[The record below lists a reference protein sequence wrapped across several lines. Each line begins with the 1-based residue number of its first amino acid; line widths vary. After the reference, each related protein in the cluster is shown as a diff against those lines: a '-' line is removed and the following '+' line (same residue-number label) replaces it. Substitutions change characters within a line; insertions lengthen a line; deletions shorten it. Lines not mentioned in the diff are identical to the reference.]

1 MEMIQFLSAFLFAFC
16 LPVNNAQKTV
26 CTEETAADIVF
37 LVDGSWSIGT
47 ENFQQIRDFLY
58 ALIDSFDVGA
68 DKVQIGLIQYSNSPR
83 TEFTLNQYQNKQDI
97 LTYIQSLPY
106 KGGGTRTGLGLSY
119 MLDNHFTEAAGSRVR
134 EGVPQVAIVITDG
147 QSQDTVKQ
155 AAEEVKNSGITLY
168 AIGIKEAVLEEL
180 NEIASD
186 PDDKFVY
193 NVDDFA
199 ALQGISK
206 NFVQVLCTT
215 VEESKRQTLQVS
227 KECRQATAAD
237 IVFLVDGSTSIGE
250 TNFNEVRNFLYTFVE
265 GLDVGLNKV
274 RVGLAQYSDEVYQE
288 FLLNKYSDKQDIL
301 EQMQNLQYRTG
312 GTNTGKAL
320 EFLRTQYFTE
330 EAGSRATL
338 GIPQVVI
345 VITDGVSA
353 DEVREPAKKLRE
365 NVTVF
370 VVGIGVAAYDELQ
383 EIANRPSDKFLFN
396 IDNFEALNQLSSS
409 LLPNVCTSIGTQKE
423 ALAPSYAD
431 IVFLVGGSTL
441 LGSPAFQQIRS
452 FISRIVNQLD
462 VGINQHRVGM
472 AQFSG
477 DTKTEFLLNTYEKR
491 GEVLN
496 HLKNNFRLKGG
507 AQRLGQALN
516 YVHRTFYKESAGSR
530 IAEGF
535 RQFLIVF
542 TSAKSED
549 EIQRAARIIKAEG
562 VTVISIGLPRAPITE
577 LEVVATKPYVYQLN
591 SQVFSKTVQEVSGII
606 ESKEAHLG
614 LLTGPAACKSATVA
628 DIVFIV
634 DESASIGTQ
643 NFRSVRNFVYKIID
657 GLDVDLNK
665 VRTGVIMYSDA
676 PRAEVYL
683 NSFREKAEVLRYIK
697 TLPYRG
703 GGTNT
708 GAALDFAR
716 QNMFVKGRGS
726 RRSQGVQQIAI
737 VITDG
742 ESQDNVSGPAVSLQR
757 AGVTVFAL
765 GIKEANMKQLK
776 QIASY
781 PSRKFVF
788 NVDSFAK
795 LASVEKSLQK
805 LLCSE
810 IINIAFAAPRV
821 IYSLKEGCVETE
833 EADIYFLID
842 HSGSIDPLGFVDMK
856 KFIKEMIRMFR
867 IGPQSVRIGV
877 VKYANTPTVE
887 FTVTEHTN
895 KKDLERAVER
905 VQQLGGGTQTGDALR
920 SMSALFQKAASSR
933 NRKTPQFLIVIT
945 DGKSQDAVV
954 DAAKELRAQSIMIY
968 AIGVGD
974 ANEDELL
981 EMSGSPDK
989 KFYVSNFDS
998 LRLIKNEVAQE
1009 LCSEEVCKTMEADI
1023 IFLIDSSGSIHP
1035 DDYSKMKTFMES
1047 MVDRSDIGADKVQV
1061 GVLQFSSVQ
1070 QEEFPLNKYEDKSGI
1085 KQAIYNIQQLGG
1097 GTLTGEAL
1105 KFTSQYFDAARGGR
1119 STVKQFLIVITDGEA
1134 QDEVAKPAQNLRNKG
1149 IIIHTIGVMN
1159 ANDTQLVEISGSQDK
1174 VHSAKNFDGLQFLEK
1189 NILFQICNPDTEC
1202 RTEVADMIFLV
1213 DESTTIDSSEFV
1225 SMQKFMIAMVNNS
1238 DVGKNRVRFGA
1249 IKYST
1254 TPTEMFR
1261 LNQFDSKQQV
1271 RDAIAAMTADGGD
1284 TYTAKALQF
1293 SQTFFTEAYGGRKS
1307 AGVPQILLVI
1317 TDGEATDRYELPK
1330 SSMRVREDGISI
1342 YGIGVE
1348 NATEEELKIM
1358 TEDETKVFYVNNFKG
1373 LEELQKNITKK
1384 LCNDTKPACETKEAD
1399 IVMLIDGS
1407 GSINPG
1413 QFQTMQ
1419 NFMKDIVGSF
1429 RISKTSVQVGVAQ
1442 FSTEPQ
1448 KEFYLSE
1455 FDSEDAIKERILQ
1468 MKQMKQ
1474 STYIGKA
1481 LRFIRSFFEPSAGSR
1496 IRQFVPQNLIVIT
1509 DGKSIDPV
1517 EEAAAELRALNIHIF
1532 VISIGY
1538 VDALK
1543 LQQIAGSNDR
1553 LFTVKNFNELET
1565 IKKRVV
1571 KNICDPGDEPSTS
1584 CTIDIAVGF
1593 DISRRGRF
1601 PGLLSSQRKLEA
1613 QLLGLIRQM
1622 SYLDNLNCVSAS
1634 QVIIQIGFL
1643 ISENGRIIFDSN
1655 FEKYNE
1661 EIVRKVM
1668 VTLQTMEATYFTT
1681 KLLQSFLDKFKG
1693 KSTANVKVLL
1703 VFSDGLDENVEL
1715 LETESENLRRGGINA
1730 LLTVALEGVTNA
1742 NDLQMVEFGRGF
1754 GYKVPLAIDMHNI
1767 NSAMAKE
1774 LDTIAERVCCNVMCK
1789 CMGQEGLRGPRGPL
1803 GIKGSPGTKGPPGH
1817 PGDEGGFGE
1826 RGTPGLNGTQGIEG
1840 CPGKRGIKGPRGYRG
1855 NRGEDGDH
1863 GIDGVDGEQGMAGL
1877 PGALG
1882 ERGDPGSPGRS
1893 GVRGEPGER
1902 GQPGL
1907 RGDPGDSGTD
1917 NNIRG
1922 PKGEKGNP
1930 GIQGDA
1936 GEDGTPGD
1944 AGVDGKRGPQGRRG
1958 APGSKGERG
1967 EPGTPGLRGDPGAS
1981 GPQGERGTRGLPG
1994 PPGTLGLP
2002 GRQGELGLQGPKGS
2016 VGNEGPKGQKG
2027 QPGDPGVK
2035 GSVGPNGPRGLP
2047 GIDGRDGYGS
2057 PGQKGEKG
2065 ESGFP
2070 GYPGPQGEEG
2080 DLGTPGSR
2088 GPKGSRGRRGNSG
2101 SSGVPGDP
2109 GIPGASGHKGPKG
2122 PSGTRSMTPCELVGY
2137 IRNNC
2142 PCSQGRTDC
2151 PVYPTELVVALDM
2164 SEDVT
2169 PQVFERMRNIAVNLL
2184 QDLTISESNC
2194 PTGARVAVVSYS
2206 STTKYLIRFSDYH
2219 RKKQLIE
2226 AIKNIPPK
2234 RTTSRRNIGA
2244 AMRFVARNVF
2254 KRVRQGVLMRKVAIF
2269 ISNGASQE
2277 ATPIVTAALE
2287 FKALDI
2293 TPVVI
2298 AFRNVPNVRRAF
2310 QVDET
2315 GSFLVSV
2322 VDRPQNQ
2329 RTEVQRIQQCALCLD
2344 VCNPSEACR
2353 INLIPAPLQ
2362 ADVDLALVVDS
2373 SRNVPTDQYDGV
2385 KELLSS
2391 ILDQLDVSSQ
2401 PGTSN
2406 RGARV
2411 ALVQHSTLNY
2421 PPRRGQAP
2429 VRTEFDLLKFK
2440 SRNLMK
2446 RHISESM
2453 QQLGGSS
2460 STGHAVEWA
2469 INNLLLKAV
2478 RPRKAKAVFAFV
2490 GGETS
2495 YWDRARLGYVARRA
2509 MCQGVAVLAFSVGSD
2524 YNDTQVE
2531 DLASI
2536 PLEQHMVHLG
2546 QAKLGEIEFAQRFA
2560 RAFFR
2565 VLSTGVNSYPPPALR
2580 RECAN
2585 IQEPVQQ
2592 AEILETP
2599 PIDRI
2604 KPKTPP
2610 PAEEYYEYTE
2620 ESESIVEEESEP
2632 EEEITAGPELS
2643 QEETV
2648 SQYEET
2654 GRAVEEILFGGEEST
2669 DQCLLDVDLG
2679 SLCGNYLQ
2687 RWYYNRAVGACS
2699 PFWYGGCG
2707 GNENRFNTENECLQT
2722 CVLKSAVENTEEEDL
2737 QNEDACTLPKDEGDC
2752 RNFTLK
2758 WFFDGQ
2764 QNECSRFWYGGCGGN
2779 RNKFE
2784 TQEECEAVCLQ
2795 SR

>member
-1 MEMIQFLSAFLFAFC
+1 
-16 LPVNNAQKTV
+16 

-83 TEFTLNQYQNKQDI
+83 TEFTLNQYQKKQDI
-97 LTYIQSLPY
+97 LTYIQSLLY

-119 MLDNHFTEAAGSRVR
+119 MLDNHFTEAAGSRAG

-155 AAEEVKNSGITLY
+155 EAEKVKNSGITLY

-320 EFLRTQYFTE
+320 EFMRTQYFTE
-330 EAGSRATL
+330 EAGSRATQ

-365 NVTVF
+365 NATVF
-370 VVGIGVAAYDELQ
+370 VVSIGVADYAELH
-383 EIANRPSDKFLFN
+383 EIANRPSEKFLFN
-396 IDNFEALNQLSSS
+396 IDNFEALNNLSSS
-409 LLPNVCTSIGTQKE
+409 LLPNVCTSIGIQKE
-423 ALAPSYAD
+423 ALGPSYAD
-431 IVFLVGGSTL
+431 IVFLVGGSTP
-441 LGSPAFQQIRS
+441 LGAPAFQQIRS

-477 DTKTEFLLNTYEKR
+477 DTKTEFLLNTYEKK

-496 HLKNNFRLKGG
+496 HLKSNFRLKGG
-507 AQRLGQALN
+507 AHRLGQALN

-634 DESASIGTQ
+634 DESTSIGTQ
-643 NFRSVRNFVYKIID
+643 NFRSIRNFIYKIID

-665 VRTGVIMYSDA
+665 VRTGVVMYSNA

-683 NSFREKAEVLRYIK
+683 NSFREKAEILRYIK

-703 GGTNT
+703 GDTNT

-716 QNMFVKGRGS
+716 QNMFVQGQGS

-757 AGVTVFAL
+757 A
-765 GIKEANMKQLK
+765 
-776 QIASY
+776 
-781 PSRKFVF
+781 
-788 NVDSFAK
+788 
-795 LASVEKSLQK
+795 
-805 LLCSE
+805 
-810 IINIAFAAPRV
+810 
-821 IYSLKEGCVETE
+821 GCVETE

-877 VKYANTPTVE
+877 VKYASTPTVE

-920 SMSALFQKAASSR
+920 SMSTLFQKAASSR

-945 DGKSQDAVV
+945 DGKSQDTVV

-1009 LCSEEVCKTMEADI
+1009 ICSEEEKNYKLIILSFFFLLACKTMEADI

-1105 KFTSQYFDAARGGR
+1105 TFTSQYFDAARGGR

-1134 QDEVAKPAQNLRNKG
+1134 QDEVAKPAENLRNKG
-1149 IIIHTIGVMN
+1149 ITIYTIGVMN
-1159 ANDTQLVEISGSQDK
+1159 ANNTQLVEISGSQDK
-1174 VHSAKNFDGLQFLEK
+1174 VHSAENFDGLQFLEK

-1202 RTEVADMIFLV
+1202 RTEVADMVFLV
-1213 DESTTIDSSEFV
+1213 DGSSSIDSTEFMN
-1225 SMQKFMIAMVNNS
+1225 MQKFMIAMVNNS

-1249 IKYST
+1249 IMYST

-1261 LNQFDSKQQV
+1261 LNQFDTKQQV
-1271 RDAIAAMTADGGD
+1271 RDAIAAMETPGGD
-1284 TYTAKALQF
+1284 TYTAEALQF

-1317 TDGEATDRYELPK
+1317 TDGEATDRYDLPK

-1348 NATEEELKIM
+1348 NAIEEELKIM
-1358 TEDETKVFYVNNFKG
+1358 TADETKVFYVNNFKG

-1413 QFQTMQ
+1413 QFRTMQ

-1496 IRQFVPQNLIVIT
+1496 IQQLVPQNLIVIT

-1517 EEAAAELRALNIHIF
+1517 EGAAAELRALNIHIF

-1571 KNICDPGDEPSTS
+1571 KNICDPGDEPSKS
-1584 CTIDIAVGF
+1584 CMIDIAVGF

-1601 PGLLSSQRKLEA
+1601 GLLSSQRKLEA

-1622 SYLDNLNCVSAS
+1622 SYLDNLNCMSAS
-1634 QVIIQIGFL
+1634 QVIVQIGFL

-1661 EIVRKVM
+1661 EIVRKVI

-1754 GYKVPLAIDMHNI
+1754 GYKVPLTIDMHSFD
-1767 NSAMAKE
+1767 SAMAKE

-1789 CMGQEGLRGPRGPL
+1789 CAGQEGLRGPRGPL
-1803 GIKGSPGTKGPPGH
+1803 GAKGSPGTKGPPGH
-1817 PGDEGGFGE
+1817 PGDEGGIGE
-1826 RGTPGLNGTQGIEG
+1826 RGSPGLNGTQGIEG

-1863 GIDGVDGEQGMAGL
+1863 GIDGVDGEQ
-1877 PGALG
+1877 
-1882 ERGDPGSPGRS
+1882 GRS

-1936 GEDGTPGD
+1936 GEDGIPGD
-1944 AGVDGKRGPQGRRG
+1944 AEEDQGF
-1958 APGSKGERG
+1958 SLHLFQGERG

-2002 GRQGELGLQGPKGS
+2002 GRQGELGFQGPKGS

-2027 QPGDPGVK
+2027 QLGDPGVK
-2035 GSVGPNGPRGLP
+2035 GLVGPNGPRGLP

-2070 GYPGPQGEEG
+2070 GYPGPQVSSFYTLNHILSSYPWLIPHESEGGLISLELTAKEG

-2088 GPKGSRGRRGNSG
+2088 GPKGIRGRR
-2101 SSGVPGDP
+2101 
-2109 GIPGASGHKGPKG
+2109 
-2122 PSGTRSMTPCELVGY
+2122 PCELVSY
-2137 IRNNC
+2137 IRDNC
-2142 PCSQGRTDC
+2142 RIDFWFQFPGRTDC

-2169 PQVFERMRNIAVNLL
+2169 PQAFERMQNIAVNLL
-2184 QDLTISESNC
+2184 QDLTVSESNC

-2219 RKKQLIE
+2219 RKKQLIR
-2226 AIKNIPPK
+2226 AIRNIPLE
-2234 RTTSRRNIGA
+2234 RTASRRNIGA

-2254 KRVRQGVLMRKVAIF
+2254 KRVRRGVLMRKVAIF

-2277 ATPIVTAALE
+2277 ASPIVTAALE

-2293 TPVVI
+2293 TPVII

-2310 QVDET
+2310 QADEM
-2315 GSFLVSV
+2315 GSFLVSI

-2329 RTEVQRIQQCALCLD
+2329 RTEVQRIQQCVLCLD
-2344 VCNPSEACR
+2344 PCSPSMVCQSFKYVP
-2353 INLIPAPLQ
+2353 IPLQ
-2362 ADVDLALVVDS
+2362 MDLDLALVVDS
-2373 SRNVPTDQYDGV
+2373 SRNVRTDQYDGV

-2391 ILDQLDVSSQ
+2391 ILDQLVISSQ
-2401 PGTSN
+2401 PGTSD

-2509 MCQGVAVLAFSVGSD
+2509 MCQGVAVLVFSVGSD

-2531 DLASI
+2531 DLASV

-2546 QAKLGEIEFAQRFA
+2546 QAKFGEIEFAQRFA

-2565 VLSTGVNSYPPPALR
+2565 ILSSKL
-2580 RECAN
+2580 
-2585 IQEPVQQ
+2585 
-2592 AEILETP
+2592 
-2599 PIDRI
+2599 
-2604 KPKTPP
+2604 
-2610 PAEEYYEYTE
+2610 
-2620 ESESIVEEESEP
+2620 
-2632 EEEITAGPELS
+2632 
-2643 QEETV
+2643 
-2648 SQYEET
+2648 
-2654 GRAVEEILFGGEEST
+2654 
-2669 DQCLLDVDLG
+2669 CLLRQHILMSQHRKVLFV
-2679 SLCGNYLQ
+2679 LLLPINL
-2687 RWYYNRAVGACS
+2687 
-2699 PFWYGGCG
+2699 
-2707 GNENRFNTENECLQT
+2707 T
-2722 CVLKSAVENTEEEDL
+2722 CILDGIKVPNQLK
-2737 QNEDACTLPKDEGDC
+2737 
-2752 RNFTLK
+2752 
-2758 WFFDGQ
+2758 
-2764 QNECSRFWYGGCGGN
+2764 
-2779 RNKFE
+2779 
-2784 TQEECEAVCLQ
+2784 
-2795 SR
+2795 